1 MKHVSVS
8 FCVFVCFCRTRDV
21 SFVFY
26 EPLNASGKTVF
37 SQVDGVIVFL
47 FHSDYNIKYSLIKV
61 TDS

>member
-1 MKHVSVS
+1 MFLCVSDGHEMSVLFS
-8 FCVFVCFCRTRDV
+8 
-21 SFVFY
+21 

>member
-1 MKHVSVS
+1 MCLSVFLCVSAGHEMSVLFS
-8 FCVFVCFCRTRDV
+8 
-21 SFVFY
+21 